1 MSSFAKES
9 LDAHNR
15 YRASHG
21 SPAMKWSDSMAKEA
35 EEWAKKLA
43 KEGKLKHATPAERKT
58 TAKMF
63 MPRQAKM
70 TSLEAKLL
78 IFGIQKFPNMTSRRV
93 RNWLWCCE
101 RTRSEEW
108 TGFWHFLG
116 IKIKKQLQ
124 SGGLELSWGVLHYI

>member
-43 KEGKLKHATPAERKT
+43 KEGKLKHATPAERKNDGENVYAASGKDDVT
-58 TAKMF
+58 GGEVVDLWYSEVSKYDF
-63 MPRQAKM
+63 KKGK
-70 TSLEAKLL
+70 KL
-78 IFGIQKFPNMTSRRV
+78 V
-93 RNWLWCCE
+93 V
-101 RTRSEEW
+101 
-108 TGFWHFLG
+108 
-116 IKIKKQLQ
+116 
-124 SGGLELSWGVLHYI
+124 VL